1 MPAESTKDRLI
12 EAMQQLPP
20 DTTIEQAM
28 EHLYFLAKVQ
38 RGVQQADAGQTI
50 SHEDARRRLLG

>member
-28 EHLYFLAKVQ
+28 EQLYFLAKVQ
-38 RGVQQADAGQTI
+38 RGIQQADAGQTI
-50 SHEDARRRLLG
+50 SHEEARRRLLG

>member
-1 MPAESTKDRLI
+1 
-12 EAMQQLPP
+12 
-20 DTTIEQAM
+20 M